1 MSTRTATRR
10 DLLKGG
16 GLVVFF
22 AMSGVAVAAPDDGQS
37 RGLSGG
43 GEGGGGPK
51 KVRPDLPG
59 SLSTQPRLDAWIHI
73 APDGHAT
80 VFTGKA
86 ELGQGIK
93 TALVQ
98 IAMDELDVA
107 DNGVTLVTAD
117 TGRTPDEGITAG
129 SHSMQDSGTAIL
141 NAAANVRYL
150 LAEEAARRWNVAP
163 DTLLTGSGKIRA
175 PDGRSIG
182 YGDLAAALN
191 LQVDARPGIPGK
203 ARGSRRFIGRSV
215 RRVDIPA
222 KLTGG
227 IAYVHDLKLPNMLHA
242 RVVRDPSELTQLV
255 SPDLAGVARLPGI
268 AKVVRDGNFAA
279 ILSTREWPLVQ
290 ALQMLSRSGWQA
302 SRPPLPQ
309 GDLGQAIQQMPSL
322 YRPILARHDA
332 PGAIAVRQ
340 WAARY
345 TRPYLMHG
353 SIGPSCAVALFEHG
367 TMTVWTHSQGVYPL
381 RMALAQLLGMPV
393 EKIRCIHAEGAGCY
407 GHNGADDVAAD
418 AALAARAVPGRP
430 VRMQWMREHEHG
442 WEPLGPGMVTE
453 LSGALDTG
461 GRIIG
466 WRHEVWSS
474 PHNTRPAA
482 AGDFLA
488 GQEVVPPFP
497 ATPPK
502 PIPQPEGGGD
512 RNAVPLYAF
521 PNAVVVHHFLPDMP
535 LRTSALRG
543 LGAHMNVFSIESFMD
558 ELATVARRDPVAFRL
573 AHLQDPRAQ
582 AVIRAAAEK
591 FGWTRYRRSPWRSAG
606 FAFARYKNLGA
617 YCAVALDV
625 EIEPETG
632 QATVHRAVAA
642 VDSGDAVNPG
652 GIRNQIEGG
661 IVQSLSWTQHE
672 AVGFDAQ
679 RRTSFDWSEY
689 PIARFVDVPRA
700 VEVHVLERP
709 GLPFLGTGEAAQ
721 GPTGAAFANAVAL
734 ATGKRI
740 RAMPLSASAIKDVI
754 GS

>member
-1 MSTRTATRR
+1 MSAVTRR
-10 DLLKGG
+10 NLLAGG

-22 AMSGVAVAAPDDGQS
+22 ALSGAGVAQDDGQS
-37 RGLSGG
+37 KGLSGG
-43 GEGGGGPK
+43 GEGSGGPK

-59 SLSTQPRLDAWIHI
+59 SLATQPMLDAWIRI

-80 VFTGKA
+80 VFTGKV

-93 TALVQ
+93 TALMQ
-98 IAMDELDVA
+98 LAIDELDLS
-107 DNGVTLVTAD
+107 DNSLTLITGD
-117 TGRTPDEGITAG
+117 TGRTPNEGITAG

-141 NAAANVRYL
+141 NAAANVRHL
-150 LAEEAARRWNVAP
+150 LADEAARRWNVAP
-163 DTLLTGSGKIRA
+163 DTLFTRA
-175 PDGRSIG
+175 GTVRAADGRSLS
-182 YGDLAAALN
+182 YGDLAGTLDLHVAA
-191 LQVDARPGIPGK
+191 QAGAARK
-203 ARGSRRFIGRSV
+203 ASGSRRFIGRDV

-227 IAYVHDLKLPNMLHA
+227 LAYVHDLRLPGMLHA
-242 RVVRDPSELTQLV
+242 RVVRGPSEGTRLIDPDVV
-255 SPDLAGVARLPGI
+255 SAARLPGI
-268 AKVVRDGNFAA
+268 TKVVREGNFIA
-279 ILSTREWPLVQ
+279 ILSEREWPLIA
-290 ALQMLSRSGWQA
+290 ALHTLNRAHWAPMKA
-302 SRPPLPQ
+302 LPA
-309 GDLGQAIQQMPSL
+309 GDLAAAIQRMPAQI
-322 YRPILARHDA
+322 RPILDRHDE
-332 PGAIAVRQ
+332 PGAMPIQ
-340 WAARY
+340 KLAARY

-353 SIGPSCAVALFEHG
+353 SIGPSCAVAFFENG

-381 RMALAQLLGMPV
+381 RKALSELLALPL
-393 EKIRCIHAEGAGCY
+393 ERIRCIHAEGAGCY

-453 LSGALDTG
+453 LSGALDAS
-461 GRIIG
+461 GRIVG

-474 PHNTRPAA
+474 PHNTRPSA
-482 AGDFLA
+482 AGDFPA
-488 GQEVVPPFP
+488 GREVVPPFP
-497 ATPPK
+497 PTPPK

-521 PNAVVVHHFLPDMP
+521 PNATVVHHFIPEMP

-558 ELATVARRDPVAFRL
+558 ELAAAARRDPVAFRL
-573 AHLQDPRAQ
+573 AHLSDPRAQ

-591 FGWTRYRRSPWRSAG
+591 FGWSRYRRQPWRSSG

-625 EIEPETG
+625 EVEPETG
-632 QATVHRAVAA
+632 QAIVHRAVAA
-642 VDSGDAVNPG
+642 VDSGEAVNPN

-672 AVGFDAQ
+672 AVGFDAY

-689 PIARFVDVPRA
+689 PIARFADIPRA

-709 GLPFLGTGEAAQ
+709 GQPFLGTGEAAQ
-721 GPTGAAFANAVAL
+721 GPTGAAFANALAL
-734 ATGKRI
+734 ATGKRV
-740 RAMPLSASAIKDVI
+740 RAMPLSAGRIKAAI
-754 GS
+754 GP

>member
-1 MSTRTATRR
+1 MSTPTPNRR
-10 DLLKGG
+10 DLLTGG

-22 AMSGVAVAAPDDGQS
+22 AMSGVAVATPDDGQS

-43 GEGGGGPK
+43 GEGSGGPK

-59 SLSTQPRLDAWIHI
+59 SLSTQPKLDAWIRI

-93 TALVQ
+93 TALMQ
-98 IAMDELDVA
+98 IAMDELDLP
-107 DNGVTLVTAD
+107 DNSMTLVTAD

-141 NAAANVRYL
+141 NAAANVRHL
-150 LAEEAARRWNVAP
+150 LAEEAAQRWNVAP
-163 DTLLTGSGKIRA
+163 ETLFTRLGTVRT
-175 PDGRSIG
+175 PDGRSIS
-182 YGDLAAALN
+182 YGDLAATLN
-191 LQVDARPGIPGK
+191 LHVDAMPSVAGK
-203 ARGSRRFIGRSV
+203 ARGSRRFIGRNV

-227 IAYVHDLKLPNMLHA
+227 IAYVHDLKLPDMLHA
-242 RVVRDPSELTQLV
+242 RVVRGPSEGTELV
-255 SPDLAGVARLPGI
+255 APDLAGVARLPGI
-268 AKVVRDGNFAA
+268 AKVVRDGNFVA
-279 ILSTREWPLVQ
+279 ILSEREWPLIS
-290 ALQMLSRSGWQA
+290 ALEVLNRSGWR
-302 SRPPLPQ
+302 SNKPPLPQ
-309 GDLGQAIQQMPSL
+309 GELGAAIQHMPAR
-322 YRPILARHDA
+322 YRPILDRHDA
-332 PGAIAVRQ
+332 PGTIAVRQ
-340 WAARY
+340 LSARY
-345 TRPYLMHG
+345 TRPYVMHG
-353 SIGPSCAVALFEHG
+353 SIGPSCAVALFENG

-381 RMALAQLLGMPV
+381 RKALAQLLAMPI
-393 EKIRCIHAEGAGCY
+393 ERIRCIHAEGAGCY

-453 LSGALDTG
+453 LSGSLDAA
-461 GRIIG
+461 GRIVG

-482 AGDFLA
+482 AGDFPA
-488 GQEVVPPFP
+488 GREVIPPFVP
-497 ATPPK
+497 TPPQ

-521 PNAVVVHHFLPDMP
+521 PNAVVVHHFIPGMP

-558 ELATVARRDPVAFRL
+558 ELAAAARRDPVAFRL
-573 AHLQDPRAQ
+573 AHMQDPRAE

-591 FGWTRYRRSPWRSAG
+591 FGWARYRRSPWRSAG

-625 EIEPETG
+625 EVEPETG
-632 QATVHRAVAA
+632 QAIVHRAVAA
-642 VDSGDAVNPG
+642 VDSGEAVNPG

-672 AVGFDAQ
+672 AVSFDAH

-689 PIARFVDVPRA
+689 PIARFVDVPR
-700 VEVHVLERP
+700 VIEVHVLERP
-709 GLPFLGTGEAAQ
+709 GQPFLGTGEAAQ

-734 ATGKRI
+734 ATGKRV
-740 RAMPLSASAIKDVI
+740 RAMPLSAGSIKAAI
-754 GS
+754 GT

>member
-1 MSTRTATRR
+1 MTPTRR
-10 DLLKGG
+10 ELLAGG

-22 AMSGVAVAAPDDGQS
+22 AMSGIAVSAPDDGQS
-37 RGLSGG
+37 RGQSGG
-43 GEGGGGPK
+43 GEGSGGPK

-59 SLSTQPRLDAWIHI
+59 SLSVQPQLDAWIRI
-73 APDGHAT
+73 APNGHAT
-80 VFTGKA
+80 VFTGKV

-93 TALVQ
+93 TALIQ
-98 IAMDELDVA
+98 IAIDELDLP

-141 NAAANVRYL
+141 NAAAKVRYL
-150 LAEEAARRWNVAP
+150 LVGEAARRWNVAP
-163 DTLLTGSGKIRA
+163 EALSIGHGRVRTA
-175 PDGRSIG
+175 DGRSLG
-182 YGDLAAALN
+182 YGDLATTLD
-191 LQVDARPGIPGK
+191 LHVDARPGVPLK
-203 ARGSRRFIGRSV
+203 ASGSRRLIGRDFA
-215 RRVDIPA
+215 RVDIPA

-227 IAYVHDLKLPNMLHA
+227 RAYVHDLRLPGMLHA
-242 RVVRDPSELTQLV
+242 RVIRGPSEGTQLV
-255 SPDLAGVARLPGI
+255 LPDLAGLARLPGI
-268 AKVVRDGNFAA
+268 VRVVRDGNFVA
-279 ILSTREWPLVQ
+279 ILSEREWPLLA
-290 ALQMLSRSGWQA
+290 ALEVANRANW
-302 SRPPLPQ
+302 RPTKPPLPQ
-309 GDLGQAIQQMPSL
+309 GDLAAAIQHMPSR
-322 YRPILARHDA
+322 YRPILDRHDV

-340 WAARY
+340 LAARY

-353 SIGPSCAVALFEHG
+353 SIGPSCAVALFENG

-381 RMALAQLLGMPV
+381 RKALAQLLAMPI
-393 EKIRCIHAEGAGCY
+393 EQIRCIHAEGAGCY

-442 WEPLGPGMVTE
+442 WEPLGPGMVTQ
-453 LSGALDTG
+453 LSGGLDAT
-461 GRIIG
+461 GRIVG

-482 AGDFLA
+482 AGDFPA
-488 GQEVVPPFP
+488 GRELVPPFP
-497 ATPPK
+497 PTPPK

-512 RNAVPLYAF
+512 RNAIPLYAF
-521 PNAVVVHHFLPDMP
+521 PNMVVVHHFLPDMP

-558 ELATVARRDPVAFRL
+558 ELAAVGQRDPVAFRL

-617 YCAVALDV
+617 YCAVVLDV
-625 EIEPETG
+625 EVEPETG

-642 VDSGDAVNPG
+642 VDSGEAVNPG

-672 AVGFDAQ
+672 AVSFDAH

-700 VEVHVLERP
+700 VEVHVLDRP
-709 GLPFLGTGEAAQ
+709 GQPFLGTGEAAQ

-740 RAMPLSASAIKDVI
+740 RAMPLSADSIIAAIGI
-754 GS
+754 